1 MQSAMEPCRSQRPS
15 RAGGGAWPYL
25 PRPQGLAGEHSL
37 CPLRVTILLLRGHR
51 SWTNSP
57 NHTQRFIAQAVET
70 KALLLPAS
78 TRCLPRQGLLLL
90 HTCRHSA
97 HQGNTPQGPETAGQQ
112 SQERRIWENPVV
124 ESSLLNTKRENALL
138 SRSLQG
144 LSAPHSLALGPGSFH
159 PQVLR
164 GRQSSRG
171 TGASTLPA
179 PGPQVQSLE
188 SPAWLGQPLGLLAR
202 RAPGSPGGQCLL
214 QPRPSSRLQLPGE
227 AGQLPLVVD
236 DLQLLDVSPG
246 AGGTPGAQGLLRA
259 WGAGRAVSTL

>member
-1 MQSAMEPCRSQRPS
+1 MNCSLTCPDSLRNLRLWKQKRCCSPPPPAASPGRACSCYTRADTQPTRETHPRGQRRLDNRAMR
-15 RAGGGAWPYL
+15 
-25 PRPQGLAGEHSL
+25 
-37 CPLRVTILLLRGHR
+37 
-51 SWTNSP
+51 
-57 NHTQRFIAQAVET
+57 
-70 KALLLPAS
+70 
-78 TRCLPRQGLLLL
+78 
-90 HTCRHSA
+90 
-97 HQGNTPQGPETAGQQ
+97 
-112 SQERRIWENPVV
+112 RRIWENPVV

-138 SRSLQG
+138 SHSLQG

-164 GRQSSRG
+164 GHQSSRG

-202 RAPGSPGGQCLL
+202 RAPGSAGGQCLL
-214 QPRPSSRLQLPGE
+214 QPRPTSRLQLPGE

-259 WGAGRAVSTL
+259 CGNPDRLAVLVQVGDSASER

>member
-1 MQSAMEPCRSQRPS
+1 MR
-15 RAGGGAWPYL
+15 
-25 PRPQGLAGEHSL
+25 
-37 CPLRVTILLLRGHR
+37 
-51 SWTNSP
+51 
-57 NHTQRFIAQAVET
+57 
-70 KALLLPAS
+70 
-78 TRCLPRQGLLLL
+78 
-90 HTCRHSA
+90 
-97 HQGNTPQGPETAGQQ
+97 
-112 SQERRIWENPVV
+112 RRIWENPVV

-138 SRSLQG
+138 SHSLQG

-164 GRQSSRG
+164 GHQSSRG

-202 RAPGSPGGQCLL
+202 RAPGSAGGQCLL